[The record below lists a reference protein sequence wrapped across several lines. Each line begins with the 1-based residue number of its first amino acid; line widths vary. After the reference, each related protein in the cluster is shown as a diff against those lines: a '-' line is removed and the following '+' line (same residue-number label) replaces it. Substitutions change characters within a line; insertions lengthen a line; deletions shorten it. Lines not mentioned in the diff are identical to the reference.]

1 MPFRTLKLLFAA
13 CALGATASASTIFN
27 FDSDT
32 PGTSTTFT
40 DTVNGLSATFSS
52 SVDPGGFVVYPSIF
66 DTLTGNV
73 LGDPGPSGLD
83 NLELDIAFSSNLDAV
98 ALDFA
103 TSDFST
109 PSPLTITAYENSQ
122 QVGFSQSVGSFISG
136 FDFPEG
142 EIAFEGAIFNRIVV
156 SSGAVDFAIDN
167 LAVVATPEPAVL
179 PLLALGLVGIAI
191 ASWRARSGAEV
202 ARNN

>member
-73 LGDPGPSGLD
+73 LGDPGPGGLD

>member
-1 MPFRTLKLLFAA
+1 MRT
-13 CALGATASASTIFN
+13 I
-27 FDSDT
+27 
-32 PGTSTTFT
+32 
-40 DTVNGLSATFSS
+40 
-52 SVDPGGFVVYPSIF
+52 
-66 DTLTGNV
+66 
-73 LGDPGPSGLD
+73 
-83 NLELDIAFSSNLDAV
+83 LELDIAFSSNLDAV

-103 TSDFST
+103 TSDFIT

-142 EIAFEGAIFNRIVV
+142 EIAFEGATFNRIVV
-156 SSGAVDFAIDN
+156 SSSAVDFAIDN
-167 LAVVATPEPAVL
+167 LAVAATPEPAVL

-191 ASWRARSGAEV
+191 GSRRARPSAKA